1 MHKTLLVDSKETADQ
16 CNVCKC
22 MAPDQLPAVP
32 WPCLLS
38 GKNAGILTLGS
49 ENLAQVFVM
58 SHLLCREKRLWNEK
72 TQMQMAQAM
81 LGEKP

>member
-1 MHKTLLVDSKETADQ
+1 MRNASTLLP
-16 CNVCKC
+16 N
-22 MAPDQLPAVP
+22 
-32 WPCLLS
+32 
-38 GKNAGILTLGS
+38 
-49 ENLAQVFVM
+49 NLAQVFVM